1 MQNIEKLPAETYFQ
15 QNTYFNNQG
24 GVLKQDVFGKMFF
37 CNAVALYL
45 WLKTLNNSSDT
56 VHFLQIAG
64 LQLHDYFSRLF
75 DHKWKTATL
84 EASWTAMQVSK
95 KLGIKYDTCDGI
107 QFW

>member
-1 MQNIEKLPAETYFQ
+1 MQNIEQLPAETYFQ

-24 GVLKQDVFGKMFF
+24 AVLKQDVFGKMLF

-45 WLKTLNNSSDT
+45 WLKTLNNSSDR
-56 VHFLQIAG
+56 VHFFQIAG

-84 EASWTAMQVSK
+84 EASWTAMEVSE
-95 KLGIKYDTCDGI
+95 KLGVKHDTCDGI
-107 QFW
+107 QF